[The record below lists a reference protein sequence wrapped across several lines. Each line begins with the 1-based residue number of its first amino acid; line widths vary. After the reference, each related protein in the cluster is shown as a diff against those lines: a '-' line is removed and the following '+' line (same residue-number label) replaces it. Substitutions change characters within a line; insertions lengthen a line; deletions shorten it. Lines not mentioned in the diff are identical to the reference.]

1 MSHFEST
8 SLFALLLVFQILTI
22 LVDLSA
28 QSVFLV
34 CWTVF
39 KKLQRFWYWFPLLV
53 DLSFK
58 KERVT
63 ALGVGGR
70 GTLVALQ
77 TI

>member
-53 DLSFK
+53 DFSFK

-70 GTLVALQ
+70 GALVALQ